1 MHLELTVLGSASQA
15 PTRERGQG
23 GYVLRWDD
31 EWILFDP
38 GEGCQRQ
45 LLYAHLSIAHITRVC
60 ITHFHGDHCLG
71 LPGFLQSRALTT
83 ERPLTLHYSAAQ
95 EVYVD
100 RLLSCSVIDFDLHVH
115 RQALTAPQAIATRH
129 FELSCEQL
137 DHPTPVIGYR
147 LEAPAAVHMLPD
159 RLEEYGVEGEAI
171 AHIKEKGTVT
181 VDGQAVQLAEV
192 SEWRPGPSV
201 AFVMDTAPC
210 AGATRL
216 AAGAD
221 LLICESTFLDGD
233 AELAAAHGHM
243 TATQAGKLAADAG
256 AGLLVLTHFSG
267 RYDDLAAFEE
277 EAARYHPNVVAAHD
291 LSTITCDTAHP
302 PATFR

>member
-1 MHLELTVLGSASQA
+1 MRLELTVLGSASQA

-31 EWILFDP
+31 EQILFDP

-45 LLYAHLSIAHITRVC
+45 LLYAHLSAAHITRVC

-83 ERPLTLHYSAAQ
+83 TRALTLHYAGAQ
-95 EVYVD
+95 EAYVEK
-100 RLLSCSVIDFDLHVH
+100 LLSCSVIDFDLRVR
-115 RQALTAPQAIATRH
+115 RQPLTAPQTIVTPR

-147 LEAPAAVHMLPD
+147 LEAPRALHMLPD
-159 RLEEYGVEGEAI
+159 RLEAFGIEGGAV
-171 AHIKEKGTVT
+171 ARIKETGSITVAGR
-181 VDGQAVQLAEV
+181 VVRLDDV
-192 SEWRPGPSV
+192 SEWRAGPAV

-221 LLICESTFLDGD
+221 LLICESTFLDTEVD
-233 AELAAAHGHM
+233 LAAAHGHM
-243 TATQAGKLAADAG
+243 TAAQAGRFAADAG
-256 AGLLVLTHFSG
+256 VGLLVLTHFSG
-267 RYDDLAAFEE
+267 RYDDVAAFEA
-277 EAARYHPNVVAAHD
+277 EAARHHPNVVAAHD
-291 LSTITCDTAHP
+291 LSTIVCDTTRA
-302 PATFR
+302 